1 MGVGGEGRKNIKEGE
16 GDKEQRFM
24 EWEETSEVI

>member
-1 MGVGGEGRKNIKEGE
+1 VGVRGRRNKKEGDS
-16 GDKEQRFM
+16 DKEERFM